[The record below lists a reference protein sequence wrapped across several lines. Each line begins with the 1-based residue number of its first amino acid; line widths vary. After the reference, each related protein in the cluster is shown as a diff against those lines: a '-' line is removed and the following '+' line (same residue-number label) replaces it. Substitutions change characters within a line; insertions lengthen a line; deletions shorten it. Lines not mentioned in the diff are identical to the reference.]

1 MEKARVCG
9 HFANLRG
16 TDIDIIE
23 GEAVFASPKDRPPS
37 GQNFKERRSFD

>member
-1 MEKARVCG
+1 MENARVCG

-16 TDIDIIE
+16 TDIIE
-23 GEAVFASPKDRPPS
+23 GEAVFASPKDRPLS